1 MIVNTHRLVGEFL
14 YNQLSPSYQEFIH
27 KRRFVYGNVKPDI
40 VKEYRQMIHYH
51 RDNAELIFKMLDRL
65 LTEET
70 TIEQFSENLG
80 ILIHFFCDYT
90 CIYHANDHLYENHSI
105 LKHMKYEV
113 MLHRYAAKKFLTL
126 ETVRMIPFKSVDEI
140 KDYVCDLTSRLNQVP
155 LTRSVAQDFDDMMLL
170 SVSVLQYIMN
180 QYEFHKLLIS
190 HDKR

>member
-40 VKEYRQMIHYH
+40 VKEYRQMSHYH

-170 SVSVLQYIMN
+170 SVSVLQYILN

>member
-40 VKEYRQMIHYH
+40 VKEYRQMSHYH

-105 LKHMKYEV
+105 LKHMKYEA

>member
-14 YNQLSPSYQEFIH
+14 YNQLSPSYQEFIN

-40 VKEYRQMIHYH
+40 VKEYRQMSHYH

>member
-40 VKEYRQMIHYH
+40 VKEYRQMSHYY

-90 CIYHANDHLYENHSI
+90 CIYHANDDLYENHSI
-105 LKHMKYEV
+105 MKHIKYEV

>member
-1 MIVNTHRLVGEFL
+1 MIANTHRLVGEFL

-27 KRRFVYGNVKPDI
+27 KRRFVYGNIKPDI
-40 VKEYRQMIHYH
+40 VKEYRQMSHYH

-80 ILIHFFCDYT
+80 VLIHFFCDYT

-105 LKHMKYEV
+105 MKHIKYEI
-113 MLHRYAAKKFLTL
+113 MLHRYAIKKFPTL
-126 ETVRMIPFKSVDEI
+126 ETIRIIPFKSTDEI
-140 KDYVCDLTSRLNQVP
+140 REYVCDLTSRLNQVS

-170 SVSVLQYIMN
+170 SMSVLHYIMN

>member
-14 YNQLSPSYQEFIH
+14 YNQLSPSYQEFIN

-40 VKEYRQMIHYH
+40 VKEYRQMSHYH
-51 RDNAELIFKMLDRL
+51 RDNAQLIFKMLDRL

-113 MLHRYAAKKFLTL
+113 ILHRYAAKKFLTL

>member
-40 VKEYRQMIHYH
+40 VKEYRQMSHYH

-170 SVSVLQYIMN
+170 SVSVLQYIIN

>member
-40 VKEYRQMIHYH
+40 VKEYRQMSHYH
-51 RDNAELIFKMLDRL
+51 RDNAELIFKMLNRL

-90 CIYHANDHLYENHSI
+90 CIYHANDDLYENHSI
-105 LKHMKYEV
+105 MKHIKYEV

>member
-40 VKEYRQMIHYH
+40 VKEYRQMSHYH

-140 KDYVCDLTSRLNQVP
+140 KGYVCDLTSRLNQVP

-170 SVSVLQYIMN
+170 SVSVLQYIIN

>member
-40 VKEYRQMIHYH
+40 VKEYRQMSHYH

-70 TIEQFSENLG
+70 TTEQFSENLG

>member
-1 MIVNTHRLVGEFL
+1 
-14 YNQLSPSYQEFIH
+14 
-27 KRRFVYGNVKPDI
+27 
-40 VKEYRQMIHYH
+40 YH